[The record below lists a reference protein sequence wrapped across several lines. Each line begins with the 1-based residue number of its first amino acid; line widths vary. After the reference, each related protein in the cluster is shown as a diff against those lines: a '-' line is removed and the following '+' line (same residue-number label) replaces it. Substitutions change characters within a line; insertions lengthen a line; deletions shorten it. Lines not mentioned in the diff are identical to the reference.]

1 MNTKIGQSFNRF
13 AYDLSGLN
21 QLKRSAANGSS
32 ESVKQVA
39 KEFESLFINMMMQ
52 SMRKA
57 VPESG
62 LFGQSASQLF
72 ASMFDQQIAQQ
83 AAGKG
88 FGLAQMLTKQLTN
101 KVSPSIN
108 INSQAN
114 SSQANSNKT
123 EQNLHLAQSL
133 FSNAPSNLSP
143 QALGQML
150 YQNHKANQTTNQTN
164 PTNQLS
170 LKKPIN
176 EGKDEHIVKFVKDWL
191 EPAKQAAKH
200 SGIPYEVII
209 AQAALETGWGQ
220 KQIKTANNQVSH
232 NYFGIKANASW
243 HGDCARSTTQEF
255 INNKMMKIA
264 DNFRVYNSKQHALT
278 DYLNLLTKNP
288 RYRAVVNAPDARTAA
303 KELQAANYATDP
315 NYSDKLIQIIGR
327 IEKIAQ
333 NHQPT
338 MVSGFRQIAFN

>member
-39 KEFESLFINMMMQ
+39 QQFESLFINMMMQ

-62 LFGQSASQLF
+62 LFNHSATQLF
-72 ASMFDQQIAQQ
+72 TSMFDQQIAQQ

-88 FGLAQMLTKQLTN
+88 FGLADIITKQLSHHT
-101 KVSPSIN
+101 SPSTKVN
-108 INSQAN
+108 LQ
-114 SSQANSNKT
+114 SNT
-123 EQNLHLAQSL
+123 NNAQQNLSLAKSL
-133 FSNAPSNLSP
+133 FSDVSSNISP

-150 YQNHKANQTTNQTN
+150 YRQHKANQATSS
-164 PTNQLS
+164 TNQLS
-170 LKKPIN
+170 LKTQIN
-176 EGKDEHIVKFVKDWL
+176 DGKDEHIVKFVTEWL

-200 SGIPYEVII
+200 SGIPYEIII

-220 KQIKTANNQVSH
+220 KQIKTENNQSSH
-232 NYFGIKANASW
+232 NYFGIKANQSW
-243 HGDCARSTTQEF
+243 QGDSTQLTTKEF
-255 INNKMMKIA
+255 INNKMIKIK
-264 DNFRVYNSKQHALT
+264 DQFRVYNSKQHALT
-278 DYLNLLTKNP
+278 DYINLLTNSP

-303 KELQAANYATDP
+303 KALQEANYATDP
-315 NYSDKLIQIIGR
+315 NYSDKLIQIIRR
-327 IEKIAQ
+327 IEQIAQ
-333 NHQPT
+333 NNPPT
-338 MVSGFRQIAFN
+338 KVSGFRQIAFN

>member
-21 QLKRSAANGSS
+21 QLKRSAINGSS
-32 ESVKQVA
+32 EGVKQVA
-39 KEFESLFINMMMQ
+39 KQFESLFINMMMQ

-72 ASMFDQQIAQQ
+72 TSMFDQQIAQQ

-143 QALGQML
+143 QAWGQML
-150 YQNHKANQTTNQTN
+150 YQSHKANQTN

-170 LKKPIN
+170 LNTPIK
-176 EGKDEHIVKFVKDWL
+176 EGKDDHIVKFVKDWL

-200 SGIPYEVII
+200 SGIAYEVII

-220 KQIKTANNQVSH
+220 KQIKTTNNQVSH

-243 HGDCARSTTQEF
+243 QGDSTRLITQELV
-255 INNKMMKIA
+255 NNKMTKIE
-264 DNFRVYNSKQHALT
+264 DNFRVYNSKQQALT

-303 KELQAANYATDP
+303 KELQAAHYATDP
-315 NYSDKLIQIIGR
+315 NYSDKLIQIINR
-327 IEKIAQ
+327 IEQITQ
-333 NHQPT
+333 NNQPT
-338 MVSGFRQIAFN
+338 MASGFRKIAFN